1 MKYNKTR
8 PLHYLWKTIR
18 NGYLVNLASS
28 ITMGAHLTSAIS
40 AMALGSFFIPPEP
53 LRAGSEPKSAYD
65 SHISWNSISHP
76 VRHYLA
82 LVWMGALQYIYNSIQ
97 HNTTLLQPQMVFFC
111 HFSSRIELTVGHPN
125 LKHGSA
131 CLPK

>member
-1 MKYNKTR
+1 
-8 PLHYLWKTIR
+8 
-18 NGYLVNLASS
+18 
-28 ITMGAHLTSAIS
+28 MGAHLTSGTS
-40 AMALGSFFIPPEP
+40 AMALGSFLSHPKT

-65 SHISWNSISHP
+65 SHISRNSISHP
-76 VRHYLA
+76 VRHNLS
-82 LVWMGALQYIYNSIQ
+82 LVLMGAPEYIYNSIQ

-111 HFSSRIELTVGHPN
+111 HFSSQIELTVGHPN